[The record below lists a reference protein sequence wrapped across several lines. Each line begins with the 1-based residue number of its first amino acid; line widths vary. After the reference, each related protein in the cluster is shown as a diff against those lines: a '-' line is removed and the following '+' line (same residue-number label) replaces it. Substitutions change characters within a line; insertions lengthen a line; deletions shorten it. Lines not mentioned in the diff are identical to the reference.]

1 MAELSLW
8 QRLKNLVVLDA
19 KSEKIQDEIKLLE
32 EQIKEEKLIIPRLQ
46 EKIASLKQAKHDAK
60 KNVDMQELH
69 AEELKNR
76 ETSKRD
82 ALENVKNQKEF
93 ASVEK
98 EIASLAHQIAEQ
110 DDLVFKAWHN
120 LELAEKAAK
129 TETEQLN
136 EKIEQLEKAA
146 SQEKEKIVAL
156 KQEITDL
163 EGQKKERAKEIPTDW
178 LERYTHMRERVPDPI
193 VPVLRESCSSCYY
206 SVPPQDLSRLKREA
220 VLPCRSCYRFL
231 YFDAVEEKESE
242 TPSF

>member
-19 KSEKIQDEIKLLE
+19 KSEKIQDDIKLLE
-32 EQIKEEKLIIPRLQ
+32 EQIKEEKLILPQLQ
-46 EKIASLKQAKHDAK
+46 EKIAGLKQAKHDAK

-76 ETSKRD
+76 DTAKRD

-98 EIASLAHQIAEQ
+98 EIASLAQQIAEQ
-110 DDLVFKAWHN
+110 DDLVVKAWHN
-120 LELAEKAAK
+120 LETAEKSAK
-129 TETEQLN
+129 TEIEQLD
-136 EKIEQLEKAA
+136 EKIEQLEKTA
-146 SQEKEKIVAL
+146 SQEEEKITVF
-156 KQEITDL
+156 KQELIDL
-163 EGQKKERAKEIPTDW
+163 EEQKKERAKDVPSDW

-206 SVPPQDLSRLKREA
+206 AVPPQDLARLKREA

-231 YFDAVEEKESE
+231 YFDTMEEKESE